1 MQHLKQ
7 NLQTVQAALAAACD
21 GKQPTLLAA
30 VKYADDAEL
39 DVLLSLGVNEVGENR
54 VQQLLAREAIYAAH
68 GTRVHFIG
76 SLQTNKVKYI
86 ADRVVMIHSVDSERL
101 AAEIERQMAR
111 RNATMD
117 VLVEINGAHEQSKS
131 GVAPEQAEALARAV
145 LDCPHLVLKGFMTMG
160 PRFETEQEYRAYFGG
175 VRDLCTSLW
184 RTLGLPDRPLLSMGM
199 SESFLAAAR
208 EGADFVRVG
217 RKLFVKDETKE
228 EKSDHTEE
236 TL

>member
-1 MQHLKQ
+1 MQYLKQ
-7 NLQTVQAALAAACD
+7 NLNAVQTALAAAC
-21 GKQPTLLAA
+21 GGEGPTVLAA

-39 DVLLSLGVNEVGENR
+39 DALLSLGVREVGENR

-86 ADRVVMIHSVDSERL
+86 ADRVVMIHSVDSARL

-117 VLVEINGAHEQSKS
+117 VLVEINGANEESKS

-145 LDCPHLVLKGFMTMG
+145 LACPHLVLRGFMTMG

-175 VRDLCTSLW
+175 VRDFCQALW
-184 RTLGLPDRPLLSMGM
+184 RTLDLPDRPLLSMGM

-217 RKLFVKDETKE
+217 RRLFAKDETK
-228 EKSDHTEE
+228 
-236 TL
+236 

>member
-1 MQHLKQ
+1 MQYLKK
-7 NLQTVQAALAAACD
+7 NLSAVQAALTDACGAA
-21 GKQPTLLAA
+21 QPTLLAA

-39 DVLLSLGVNEVGENR
+39 ETLLSLGVCEVGENR

-76 SLQTNKVKYI
+76 TLQTNKVKYV

-111 RNATMD
+111 RDATMD
-117 VLVEINGAHEQSKS
+117 VLVEINAAAEESKS
-131 GVAPEQAEALARAV
+131 GVSPAEAEALARYV
-145 LDCPHLVLKGFMTMG
+145 LGCPHLVLRGFMTMG
-160 PRFETEQEYRAYFGG
+160 PRFETEQEYRTYFSG
-175 VRDLCTSLW
+175 VRTLCQALW
-184 RTLGLPDRPLLSMGM
+184 QKLGLPDRPLLSMGM

-217 RKLFVKDETKE
+217 RRLFVKDEI
-228 EKSDHTEE
+228 
-236 TL
+236 